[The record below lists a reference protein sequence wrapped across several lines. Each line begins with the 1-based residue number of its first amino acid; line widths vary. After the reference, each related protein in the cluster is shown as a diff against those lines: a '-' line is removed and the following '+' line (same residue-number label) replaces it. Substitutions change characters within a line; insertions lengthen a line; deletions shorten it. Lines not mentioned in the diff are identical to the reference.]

1 MSTLQCTNIQDTSG
15 GNSLTTAQNYS
26 GTAKAWVN
34 FNGTT
39 SPGTIRASFNVS
51 SVTKN
56 GTGDYTVNF
65 SSALSDANYVTVG
78 SCNRPS
84 GGNGDGILSLYAVN
98 NSGALV
104 DPTTSAARISTSLF
118 SNSDVDMTFIC
129 VAFFR

>member
-34 FNGTT
+34 YNGVSAVT
-39 SPGTIRASFNVS
+39 RASFNVS

-65 SSALSDANYVTVG
+65 SSAFSDANYSFLVTSNDGGGVRFSFAAIYTSGLATG
-78 SCNRPS
+78 SSRFLNY
-84 GGNGDGILSLYAVN
+84 GDD
-98 NSGALV
+98 GALR
-104 DPTTSAARISTSLF
+104 DQAITCCSA
-118 SNSDVDMTFIC
+118 
-129 VAFFR
+129 FR